1 MTTVPPPPSDRAA
14 HRDGSR
20 RPRAARRLG
29 VLLAAVLLG
38 PALPAASAS
47 AATGADT
54 EAPTTPGAPTV
65 AAISTDQVTLT
76 WTAATDDVAVT
87 GYEIAQMQADYII
100 IKTSPVNEITIVG
113 LQPSRTYQFWVAARD
128 AAGNRSPT
136 SPGLRL
142 TMPPGDDQAPTAPTG
157 LTATQTGTDAVTLR
171 WQPSTDN
178 VYVAWY
184 EVLRVHPDG
193 STTRVATAPQHPP
206 TGPTARVG
214 GLQPGTSYTFAVR
227 AHDDAGNSSPLSAPL
242 TVTTTPVAPTCEV
255 AHQVI
260 NHWPGAFQAQLDVRN
275 LAAEPID
282 GWTLSWT
289 MPDDQQIAYLW
300 GAEPVD
306 LTPPDVTVRNYQWN
320 RLIAPGGS
328 VQLGF
333 VVTGASTTTAPTGF
347 TLNGAKCTAVR

>member
-1 MTTVPPPPSDRAA
+1 MTTVPPSCSRHTV
-14 HRDGSR
+14 HRGRRR
-20 RPRAARRLG
+20 RPARPLG
-29 VLLAAVLLG
+29 TLLAAVLLG
-38 PALPAASAS
+38 LALPAATAS
-47 AATGADT
+47 AATAADT
-54 EAPTTPGAPTV
+54 EAPTAPGAPTV
-65 AAISTDQVTLT
+65 AAISPDQVTLT
-76 WTAATDDVAVT
+76 WTAATDNVAVT
-87 GYEIAQMQADYII
+87 GYEVAQLHTDYVIV
-100 IKTSPVNEITIVG
+100 TTTPVNEITVVG

-128 AAGNRSPT
+128 AAGNRSPS
-136 SPGLRL
+136 SPSLRL

-157 LTATQTGTDAVTLR
+157 LTATQTGADAVTLR

-184 EVLRVHPDG
+184 EVLRLHPDG

-242 TVTTTPVAPTCEV
+242 TVTTTPVAPACEV
-255 AHQVI
+255 AYQVI
-260 NHWPGAFQAQLDVRN
+260 NHWPGALQAQLDVRN

-289 MPDDQQIAYLW
+289 WPGDHRIAYLW

-306 LTPPDVTVRNYQWN
+306 LTPPDFTVRNYQWN

-333 VVTGASTTTAPTGF
+333 MVTAATATTAPTDF